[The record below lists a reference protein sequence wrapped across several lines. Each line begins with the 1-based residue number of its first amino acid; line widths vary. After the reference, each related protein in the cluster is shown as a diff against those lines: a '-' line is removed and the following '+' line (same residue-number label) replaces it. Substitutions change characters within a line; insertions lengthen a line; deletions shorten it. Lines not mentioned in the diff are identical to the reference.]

1 MKKTMSLLF
10 MLVLLCVTFT
20 GCMGTIFEVTI
31 NEDCSGTIIV
41 STGLTEQGIETLEQM
56 SEGDKYEYE
65 TTFDYNGKT
74 YYGQT
79 QTQEFANIDELMA
92 LLSDNSEMDTD
103 SDNFVIEKDKDG
115 NFLFTVS
122 NPEKTLNAEAMIP
135 SESEP
140 QDEEEMTEE
149 EKEALA
155 DQFAFI
161 LKFKFP
167 YDVVQISGP
176 SNGITIEND
185 TLTLD
190 ALSINMAVTPD
201 TVLKF
206 KATKTGGTSSAPEV
220 EETPATPVVSAPTF
234 TDVATD
240 AWYHTAV
247 TALAKGGLVAGIG
260 DNKFDPE
267 GTLTIAQFCQLLARA
282 KSRATGTDENGYW
295 AGVAI
300 YECVDMGYINSYG
313 EILPENYDVPI
324 TREAAVS
331 AMYLASQANF
341 LNATPKGIKLEDI
354 PDNDKISEVYKEHIV
369 DAYNY
374 GITNGNDDKLTFN
387 PQGSLTRAQVCQLF
401 YNLDWTE
408 PAEI

>member
-10 MLVLLCVTFT
+10 MLILLCATLT
-20 GCMGTIFEVTI
+20 GCMGTIFEVNI
-31 NEDCSGTIIV
+31 NEDCTGTMV
-41 STGLTEQGIETLEQM
+41 LSTGFTEQGIATIEQM
-56 SEGDKYEYE
+56 SEGQKYEYE
-65 TTFDYNGKT
+65 STFTYNGKT
-74 YYGQT
+74 YYGEI
-79 QTQEFANIDELMA
+79 QTQEFETIDELKQ
-92 LLSDNSEMDTD
+92 LLSDNSEMDT
-103 SDNFVIEKDKDG
+103 SSNNFVIEKDTDG
-115 NFLFTVS
+115 SFILTITDAK
-122 NPEKTLNAEAMIP
+122 ETINAEGMVP
-135 SESEP
+135 TESET
-140 QDEEEMTEE
+140 EVEMTEE
-149 EKEALA
+149 EKKAFLE
-155 DQFAFI
+155 QFAVV

-167 YDVVQISGP
+167 YDVVQLSGP
-176 SNGITIEND
+176 TDGITIENN
-185 TLTLD
+185 TITIE
-190 ALSINMAVTPD
+190 ALKMSEDVTPD
-201 TVLKF
+201 TIFKF
-206 KATKTGGTSSAPEV
+206 KATKLAENSSTPEV

-282 KSRATGTDENGYW
+282 KNRATGTDENGYW
-295 AGVAI
+295 AGIAI
-300 YECVDMGYINSYG
+300 YESVDMGYINSYG

-331 AMYLASQANF
+331 AMYLASQSNF
-341 LNATPKGIKLEDI
+341 LNATPRGIKLEDI
-354 PDNDKISEVYKEHIV
+354 PDNEQISEVYKEHIV
-369 DAYNY
+369 DAYNF